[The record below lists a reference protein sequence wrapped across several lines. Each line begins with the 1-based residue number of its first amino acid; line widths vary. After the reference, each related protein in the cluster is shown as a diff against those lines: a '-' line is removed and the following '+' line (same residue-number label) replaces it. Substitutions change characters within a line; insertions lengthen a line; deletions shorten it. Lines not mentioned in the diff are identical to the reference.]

1 MICVEHLINY
11 FFHGFQSICPPYS
24 HTCTTRFI
32 LVSARNHFDHV
43 RSPHSLINLTQVAD
57 SVQRCSARWKS
68 ATQRSSTDKP
78 TILEPAVDE
87 LCQHV
92 IGGGELPECKSSWTR
107 EELGWL
113 DRISDL
119 LKRSAY
125 DKRRDDTYKKR
136 SMTMNIKI
144 GNT

>member
-113 DRISDL
+113 DLDRGTDFDRGENL
-119 LKRSAY
+119 
-125 DKRRDDTYKKR
+125 DTPAPATFCPSR
-136 SMTMNIKI
+136 QCQDV
-144 GNT
+144 